1 MRKQAQYIGNK
12 GMNQDMSISKFSP
25 EFTYKNMNIR
35 INSTEDNSLFT
46 MTNERGTA
54 LGTGITIQGTVI
66 GHCVLNDY
74 LVLFTT
80 NRDTTS
86 IVDNKNSIPP
96 GTDWI
101 YRIEKDDTFDG
112 KDNFTLKSELL
123 FEGTKENSLNFSK
136 ETLIETIGIFESEK
150 VQKVYWVDKNNSPR
164 FINIV
169 SDKIGNFN
177 NNDFEFVPKLRLN
190 ENVEIT
196 KQSTG
201 GSFHSGVIQY
211 AFSYWNSNG
220 VESNIFETTPLY
232 YITQWDRAGS
242 PEEICNSTFTINV
255 TGLDN
260 NFEFLRVYSIHR
272 TSLDTVPSVKIV
284 KDISIGSNSS
294 TQFIDNGRIGSTF
307 NPLSLL
313 FIGGDE
319 LIVGTI
325 AHKDNV
331 LFGGEIRSLSKD
343 TSEVQEYFFNNP
355 VTLEQ
360 SLETVPESNFNAP
373 YTLDKNSQQ
382 IKNWKFGETYRP
394 GIQLQFSN
402 GNWSDPIWLG
412 EDVEIDTDFN
422 IDTTV
427 STVSRVVLKLKLGT
441 QAMTIL
447 NALDVKYIRP
457 VYVPLTMENRSVLSQ
472 GFLTNTIFKVPQ
484 RIAGTN
490 YAYPDYFTR
499 ANMELYPNSIFTV
512 DYYNHYPLVSTAFT
526 VLNGIKQDMDTF
538 IPKSTY
544 HAWRVNSSINPSN
557 KFFRTSKRIPE
568 IITLENESSP
578 LIDGMLPTIG
588 SNGIYYEPIGKV
600 YTSSGGTIL
609 EGITQGF
616 FQNVERDWELSILYD
631 SGRVNI
637 FVSDYDIDDPTYF
650 RVLLGPPIPEIPSNN
665 LLTLYYKRIKNSGD
679 FTDAWA
685 IDKNLLNFW
694 SPETELNILNKGLLN
709 NTYLRYRSIAQD
721 STEISAK
728 KRTNSDDNIL
738 ESDIST
744 LTTTSNYFTGDGAIP
759 PWPTKGYTSPALKTL
774 KSSRIINYRTRNRI
788 TPFTNKFKSI
798 VKVNKED
805 SIVSTSKY
813 SVAGVEK
820 NIAYVNHPKEVIP
833 LGAENTNTIMYKGN
847 NHLLLSLIRN
857 SEASMLLPEAPP
869 HDFSAPPPQD
879 YMSVLES
886 EYNEYFTQYIDKSVF
901 INYANS
907 GYLWV
912 ADLVK
917 DIENQYGGETIE
929 DLQNHLWIPC
939 GKKVNLEDASGT
951 TASKWITFSEGD
963 TFIQRYNCLRV
974 IPAMTGLTDGG
985 EEAQWNQHSE
995 LVSLWIESFVNLE
1008 GRYDSRRETE
1018 SAFNLNWNN
1027 FNLVNNVY
1035 SQENNFFNYN
1045 ILNYKLLN
1053 NDYLPNT
1060 FLWSSPKIYSSSI
1073 DSWTSLK
1080 LANSYTVD
1088 GSLGKINKII
1098 NYNNELY
1105 GFQDKGLFQI
1115 LYNSR
1120 IQINPSDGMPI
1131 EIAQSE
1137 KTEGVRYLS
1146 KTIGASNKWA
1156 IKASNKS
1163 LYFISGHNK
1172 SIYMLGEGL
1181 TDLSEELGFKSW
1193 SYNNLGNYKEFNL
1206 LNNTEAFTINVD
1218 TVKNDVYFN
1227 NKNIS
1232 LGLSERLS
1240 QFESFYSYNETP
1252 FMFNIWGE
1260 FLSIKEDDSN
1270 NTTLWFNHKGKY
1282 NQFFGENKPSE
1293 IEFYLNPDS
1302 YADKVFDNFQY
1313 RADFFATKV
1322 EGNYQIGDYLPRVT
1336 FEKSIVNNEFQ
1347 KNAERVLMTSSPS
1360 FGYKKFRQWSFPFPR
1375 QTGSLNRIRNP
1386 WVSLKLTTNNNDNRK
1401 IFFHDLIINYTI

>member
-54 LGTGITIQGTVI
+54 PGTYAIGTSFTVFGNVI
-66 GHCVLNDY
+66 GYCVLNDY

-86 IVDNKNSIPP
+86 IVDSQDSIPP
-96 GTDWI
+96 GRDRI
-101 YRIEKDDTFDG
+101 YRIEKDEAFNG
-112 KDNFTLKSELL
+112 KDNFTLKTTTL
-123 FEGTKENSLNFSK
+123 FTGGDSNSLNFSK
-136 ETLIETIGIFESEK
+136 EALIETIGIFESEK

-169 SDKIGNFN
+169 SDKVGSFTS
-177 NNDFEFVPKLRLN
+177 NDFEFVPKLELN

-196 KQSTG
+196 KQDSG

-220 VESNIFETTPLY
+220 IESNIFETTPLY
-232 YITQWDRAGS
+232 YITQWDKAGS
-242 PEEICNSTFTINV
+242 PEEICNNSFKIEV

-260 NFEFLRVYSIHR
+260 RFEFLRVYSIHR

-284 KDISIGSNSS
+284 KDISIGNKNS
-294 TQFIDNGRIGSTF
+294 TQFVDNGKIGSTF

-325 AHKDNV
+325 DHKDNV

-343 TSEVQEYFFNNP
+343 TSEVQEYLIDNP
-355 VTLEQ
+355 ITPTQ
-360 SLETVPESNFNAP
+360 FLETIPGSNFNSP
-373 YTLDKNSQQ
+373 YTMDKNSQQ
-382 IKNWKFGETYRP
+382 IKNWKFGETYRL
-394 GIQLQFSN
+394 GIQLQFPN
-402 GNWSDPIWLG
+402 GNWSNPIWTG
-412 EDVEIDTDFN
+412 KDVEIDTDFN

-427 STVSRVVLKLKLGT
+427 SRVVMRIRIVGPILTTLNNLG
-441 QAMTIL
+441 
-447 NALDVKYIRP
+447 VKYIRP

-472 GFLTNTIFKVPQ
+472 GFLTNTVFKLSQ
-484 RIAGTN
+484 RIEGTN

-499 ANMELYPNSIFTV
+499 PNIELYPDSSANPVNRYSQ
-512 DYYNHYPLVSTAFT
+512 YPLVSTAFT
-526 VLNGIKQDMDTF
+526 VLSGVRQEKSTF

-544 HAWRVNSSINPSN
+544 YAWRVDLETLPLNN
-557 KFFRTSKRIPE
+557 FFSATRRIPE
-568 IITLENESSP
+568 IITLEEETPP
-578 LIDGMLPTIG
+578 LKDGMLPMIG
-588 SNGIYYEPIGKV
+588 SDENFKDV
-600 YTSSGGTIL
+600 WS
-609 EGITQGF
+609 
-616 FQNVERDWELSILYD
+616 
-631 SGRVNI
+631 
-637 FVSDYDIDDPTYF
+637 
-650 RVLLGPPIPEIPSNN
+650 
-665 LLTLYYKRIKNSGD
+665 
-679 FTDAWA
+679 

-694 SPETELNILNKGLLN
+694 SPETELNILNEGLLN

-721 STEISAK
+721 STEISTK
-728 KRTNSDDNIL
+728 KGTYGDDTVFEFNGTFPY
-738 ESDIST
+738 SY
-744 LTTTSNYFTGDGAIP
+744 NYFAVTRGTNNTVIIP
-759 PWPTKGYTSPALKTL
+759 PWPLKNVVTGNLKTL
-774 KSSRIINYRTRNRI
+774 RSSRIVNYRTRKNI
-788 TPFTNKFKSI
+788 IPFTNQFKSI

-813 SVAGVEK
+813 YEQNLEK
-820 NIAYVNHPKEVIP
+820 NITYQNQPKDIIP
-833 LGAENTNTIMYKGN
+833 IGENNSNAIAYKGN
-847 NHLLLSLIRN
+847 NHLLLSLIDN
-857 SEASMLLPEAPP
+857 SKRSILLPEVYPLDVFNP
-869 HDFSAPPPQD
+869 SFQVEKVIKENEDNRYRTQFISWTPLGD
-879 YMSVLES
+879 YSSV
-886 EYNEYFTQYIDKSVF
+886 
-901 INYANS
+901 

-917 DIENQYGGETIE
+917 DIDNQYGGETIE

-951 TASKWITFSEGD
+951 NPSKWIAFSEGD

-1008 GRYDSRRETE
+1008 GRYDSKRETE

-1027 FNLVNNVY
+1027 FNLINNVY
-1035 SQENNFFNYN
+1035 SQENDFFNYN

-1073 DSWTSLK
+1073 DSWTNLK

-1120 IQINPSDGMPI
+1120 IQINPSDGVPI

-1206 LNNTEAFTINVD
+1206 WNNTEAFTIHVD
-1218 TVKNDVYFN
+1218 TVKNDLYFN
-1227 NKNIS
+1227 NKDIS
-1232 LGLSERLS
+1232 LGFSERLS
-1240 QFESFYSYNETP
+1240 QFESFYSYDNVP

-1260 FLSIKEDDSN
+1260 FLSLKREDSIVE
-1270 NTTLWFNHKGKY
+1270 TGIWFNHKGKY
-1282 NQFFGENKPSE
+1282 NEFFGENKPSE

-1347 KNAERVLMTSSPS
+1347 KNVERVLMTSSPS

-1386 WVSLKLTTNNNDNRK
+1386 WVSLKLTTNNKDNRK